1 MKILFLT
8 PWFPYPPDNGIRIRL
23 FNLLRA
29 IGKRHTVTV
38 LSFLREDDRFQPEKL
53 KDFCHSIQTVPWH
66 SFNPKRAKSI
76 LGFFLP
82 IPRSQVDTYSSE
94 MAQLVANFD
103 LHRPFDLVIASTI
116 DTAEYAIRAPA
127 RFRML
132 EEHNSM
138 TRWMQDNY
146 RGQHRLLPRLRAWLT
161 YRKYRHYESRLYS
174 RFDACTMVSELD
186 ARAARELL
194 GYCKPLAVIPN
205 AMDLDYYQPNYQPEP
220 NTLIFN
226 GSLTYDANLDAMRY
240 FSKEIWLQIRA
251 YASDV
256 TLKITGYV
264 NGLQGDAFGDGISLT
279 GYLDDIRPVVG
290 QAWACVVP
298 LRSGSGTRLKILEA
312 MALGTPVVS
321 TTKGAEGLDVSH
333 GENILLAD
341 TPNEFAAQTVA
352 LLRDAGLR
360 ERLAQHARKL
370 VETRYNWEN
379 SGKLFNEF
387 LCVQFENRTWHI

>member
-1 MKILFLT
+1 
-8 PWFPYPPDNGIRIRL
+8 
-23 FNLLRA
+23 
-29 IGKRHTVTV
+29 
-38 LSFLREDDRFQPEKL
+38 
-53 KDFCHSIQTVPWH
+53 
-66 SFNPKRAKSI
+66 
-76 LGFFLP
+76 
-82 IPRSQVDTYSSE
+82 
-94 MAQLVANFD
+94 
-103 LHRPFDLVIASTI
+103 
-116 DTAEYAIRAPA
+116 
-127 RFRML
+127 
-132 EEHNSM
+132 
-138 TRWMQDNY
+138 
-146 RGQHRLLPRLRAWLT
+146 
-161 YRKYRHYESRLYS
+161 
-174 RFDACTMVSELD
+174 
-186 ARAARELL
+186 
-194 GYCKPLAVIPN
+194 
-205 AMDLDYYQPNYQPEP
+205 
-220 NTLIFN
+220 
-226 GSLTYDANLDAMRY
+226 
-240 FSKEIWLQIRA
+240 
-251 YASDV
+251 V